1 LIEANRDEPGL
12 ADPVAEL
19 DVRTIVMSIPPNK
32 SPLISKEQAFELGR
46 KTSEIRISKGA
57 RRADLEFNIEVEH
70 LHYALSQFYEDWKRG
85 FREGLQ
91 SMNRGPRRGS
101 DEDAPAQVR

>member
-1 LIEANRDEPGL
+1 MQSLIEANRDEPGL

-32 SPLISKEQAFELGR
+32 AFELGR